1 MGCHGIFR
9 DDDWIVNDKSDFG
22 QSITRGATV
31 IETVIVN
38 SSSGTGIAIS
48 IDRGSRSEYFMNTP
62 KHWFYASEL
71 VLDRANGYYE
81 WELKTHG
88 LGDLRIYR
96 MSWAKKSQ
104 PERVASFPKG
114 TWEYARLLVEDKQM
128 DEEEDRNLCPKGC
141 FVSGFADLSKE
152 TQRAHMDYNH

>member
-1 MGCHGIFR
+1 M
-9 DDDWIVNDKSDFG
+9 
-22 QSITRGATV
+22 

-38 SSSGTGIAIS
+38 SSGGTGIAIS

-71 VLDRANGYYE
+71 VLDGDNGYYE
-81 WELKTHG
+81 WQLKTHG

-96 MSWAKKSQ
+96 MSWAKNSK

-114 TWEYARLLVEDKQM
+114 TWEYARLLVEDKLM
-128 DEEEDRNLCPKGC
+128 NEEEDRNLCPNGC
-141 FVSGFADLSKE
+141 YVAGYADLSKE

>member
-1 MGCHGIFR
+1 M
-9 DDDWIVNDKSDFG
+9 
-22 QSITRGATV
+22 

-38 SSSGTGIAIS
+38 SSSGTGMAIS
-48 IDRGSRSEYFMNTP
+48 IDRGSRVEYFMNTP
-62 KHWFYASEL
+62 KYWFYASEI
-71 VLDRANGYYE
+71 VLDRAKGYFQ

-96 MSWAKKSQ
+96 MSRAKKSE

-114 TWEYARLLVEDKQM
+114 TWEYARLLVEDKKM

>member
-1 MGCHGIFR
+1 M
-9 DDDWIVNDKSDFG
+9 
-22 QSITRGATV
+22 
-31 IETVIVN
+31 
-38 SSSGTGIAIS
+38 AIS
-48 IDRGSRSEYFMNTP
+48 IDRGSRAEYFMNTP
-62 KHWFYASEL
+62 KHWFYASEI
-71 VLDRANGYYE
+71 VLDRANGYSD
-81 WELKTHG
+81 WELKIHG

-114 TWEYARLLVEDKQM
+114 TWEYARLLVEDKEI
-128 DEEEDRNLCPKGC
+128 DDGELRNLCPKGC

>member
-1 MGCHGIFR
+1 LGKRF
-9 DDDWIVNDKSDFG
+9 S
-22 QSITRGATV
+22 RGAQV

-62 KHWFYASEL
+62 KHWFYASER
-71 VLDRANGYYE
+71 VLDGVNGYYE
-81 WELKTHG
+81 WQLKTHG
-88 LGDLRIYR
+88 LGDLLIYR

-104 PERVASFPKG
+104 PERVASFSKG

-128 DEEEDRNLCPKGC
+128 VDEEDRNLCPKGC
-141 FVSGFADLSKE
+141 FVTGYADLSKE

>member
-1 MGCHGIFR
+1 M
-9 DDDWIVNDKSDFG
+9 
-22 QSITRGATV
+22 

-38 SSSGTGIAIS
+38 SSGGTGIAIS

-71 VLDRANGYYE
+71 VLDGDNGYYE
-81 WELKTHG
+81 WQLKTHG